1 MRWVKNFSR
10 WITAAFAEHLVVQ
23 LLSASAISYLAS
35 LLVAFWRGVETVFS
49 DIPPL
54 FWPIFAGIIFL
65 CTARRAFILPFVEYC
80 KEIAEW
86 YRAPPKP
93 PELSPLRKEIEAM
106 LEDVRHTYMP
116 DTLNPE
122 RPGNPNFITAIT
134 REKLHLL
141 HAKLTSESCLLHH
154 SIPEPDDEFEI
165 WYHFLKWVR
174 ADIQ

>member
-10 WITAAFAEHLVVQ
+10 WITAVFAEHIVVQ
-23 LLSASAISYLAS
+23 LLSASAVSYLAG

-86 YRAPPKP
+86 YSAPPKP
-93 PELSPLRKEIEAM
+93 PELSPLRKEIELM
-106 LEDVRHTYMP
+106 MENVRHAHMP
-116 DTLNPE
+116 GTLNPD
-122 RPGNPNFITAIT
+122 RPGNPKFITAST
-134 REKLHLL
+134 REQLHVL
-141 HAKLTSESCLLHH
+141 HAKLTPESCPHH
-154 SIPEPDDEFEI
+154 SIPDPEDELEI
-165 WYHFLKWVR
+165 WYLFLKRVR